1 MSPLATHDSTVS
13 QDLWFRIQRTM
24 RLAWR
29 ATGRGVI
36 DFYNSENLTYAS
48 SIAYYALLS
57 IFPFML
63 LVLNVMSRLAVGQ
76 AGDERALIRLVE
88 RALPSDFDFLSAQVV
103 QLHRAP
109 VTLTIVGAIL
119 TIWASMG
126 VFGAITSAVDQAWG
140 TEKPWGYFKHKA
152 VAFAMMLA
160 SALVFAACL
169 LVTGAIQVSETPWFS
184 TLQQWVP
191 WLANATGFVAQY
203 ALTPA
208 VILAN
213 GLLYY
218 FAPNTRVR
226 FRDVWY
232 GAVLAGVLW
241 RLALWLFSYYLQSY
255 ARFSVHGSV
264 GTVVAFLVWVYVSAV
279 IVLYGVE
286 VTAAYAK
293 ERHRLRVEELEQV
306 RSQKSK
312 VKS

>member
-1 MSPLATHDSTVS
+1 MCKLDLRLRLERTV
-13 QDLWFRIQRTM
+13 

-36 DFYNSENLTYAS
+36 DFYHSQNLTYAS

-63 LVLNVMSRLAVGQ
+63 LVLNVMSRIAVGHTGNEQ
-76 AGDERALIRLVE
+76 ALVRLVE
-88 RALPSDFDFLSAQVV
+88 RALPSDFDFLSSQVI
-103 QLHRAP
+103 QFQRAP
-109 VTLTIVGAIL
+109 VTLTIAGAIL
-119 TIWASMG
+119 TMWASMG

-140 TEKPWGYFKHKA
+140 TEKPWSYFKHKA
-152 VAFAMMLA
+152 VAFSMMLA

-184 TLQQWVP
+184 TLEQWVP
-191 WLANATGFVAQY
+191 WLAGATGFVAQY

-208 VILAN
+208 VIVAN
-213 GLLYY
+213 ALLYY

-226 FRDVWY
+226 FRDVWF

-241 RLALWLFSYYLQSY
+241 RLALWLFSWYLHNF

-264 GTVVAFLVWVYVSAV
+264 STVVAFLVWVYLSAV
-279 IVLYGVE
+279 ILLYGVE

-293 ERHRLRVEELEQV
+293 ERQRLRQEE
-306 RSQKSK
+306 SQKLK